1 VLKGGLRRV
10 HALTPD
16 LISNVIADG
25 CTRFPAMKRAGKAAR
40 IAQLIGVGAWSD
52 AALALI
58 ELEPP
63 AWKLRRLVYEDGEW
77 HCSLF
82 QTRQSTCGAR

>member
-1 VLKGGLRRV
+1 MLKGQLRRV

-40 IAQLIGVGAWSD
+40 IAQLIGVAAWSD